1 LNFVVEVTDT
11 DHLSK
16 VLQAVE
22 RVEGVISAKRLRAWQ
37 DHRTSA

>member
-1 LNFVVEVTDT
+1 
-11 DHLSK
+11 

-22 RVEGVISAKRLRAWQ
+22 RVEGVISARRLRAWQ